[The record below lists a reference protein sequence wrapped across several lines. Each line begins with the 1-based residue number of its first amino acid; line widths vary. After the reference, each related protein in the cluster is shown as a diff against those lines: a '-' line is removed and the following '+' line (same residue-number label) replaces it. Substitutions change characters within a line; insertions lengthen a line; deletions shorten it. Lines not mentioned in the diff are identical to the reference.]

1 MNWTCHTPRFV
12 ARKCF
17 ESCGVRYAVQVS
29 IDVVVGI
36 CVICSRW
43 LELYTAYCAKKSV
56 DLTTTLFDTEN
67 WERPRD
73 WANGRLANCFET
85 SDTEILGAGQF
96 ISIYFNTLM
105 GLALR
110 LCTGVCGCP
119 RLCLYSGNQRCTA
132 RLSWY
137 GDMDLHGLYGLCLC
151 SPQCKDNLSDSLKL
165 SQVLALVSNSQRKQ

>member
-1 MNWTCHTPRFV
+1 MNWTCHTPEV
-12 ARKCF
+12 
-17 ESCGVRYAVQVS
+17 CGPKMFWELRSA
-29 IDVVVGI
+29 
-36 CVICSRW
+36 ICSPGVHRCSCRHLCHLLKMARTLHCLLCKEKRW
-43 LELYTAYCAKKSV
+43 PHHHFVWY
-56 DLTTTLFDTEN
+56 
-67 WERPRD
+67 WERTRD

-85 SDTEILGAGQF
+85 SDAEILGAGQF
-96 ISIYFNTLM
+96 ISISFNTLM

-119 RLCLYSGNQRCTA
+119 RLWLYSGNQRCTA

-165 SQVLALVSNSQRKQ
+165 SQVLAMVSNSQRKQ